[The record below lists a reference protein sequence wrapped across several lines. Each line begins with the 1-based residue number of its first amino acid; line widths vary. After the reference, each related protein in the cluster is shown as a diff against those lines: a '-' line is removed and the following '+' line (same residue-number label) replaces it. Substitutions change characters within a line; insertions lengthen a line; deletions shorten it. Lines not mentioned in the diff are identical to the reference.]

1 MPINKPRI
9 ERVSRQVYTRPTP
22 QQVTRMPSPA
32 VQVQQPNQ
40 MTNTQMIQQFEQSP
54 ISSLTMDEMGN
65 AISIGLPSNFY
76 FYTFKDLYCKP
87 MKNRHRAKLAAAF
100 QQKSMRPVV
109 EVINSLLST
118 STGETDLAFKLCEQ
132 DFTFLLYWIRIHHF
146 TKNPFKI
153 KVRCK
158 DPKHIADVK
167 AGKKDKKTLVHE
179 QIISDLNP
187 LVTYLPN
194 DFAIDFND
202 YMPSF
207 IGVKRPQNVYVSIPR
222 YTDVLEITEDAE
234 HFLKVEIDEEGNPVP
249 VGNTEYFYLANAAFW
264 LQVPG
269 WTLKQRCDLVGDMND
284 EDYERLASLSKVIP
298 FFGAKTSVTVQ
309 CPECGATRTVQL
321 SIDAHSFF
329 PDL

>member
-1 MPINKPRI
+1 MPNKPRI
-9 ERVSRQVYTRPTP
+9 ERVSRQVFTRPNP
-22 QQVTRMPSPA
+22 QQPQQFTMP
-32 VQVQQPNQ
+32 Q
-40 MTNTQMIQQFEQSP
+40 TNLQMIQQFEQSP
-54 ISSLTMDEMGN
+54 ITSLTLDEMGN
-65 AISIGLPSNFY
+65 AISVGLPSNFY

-118 STGETDLAFKLCEQ
+118 STGETDLAYKLCEQ
-132 DFTFLLYWIRIHHF
+132 DFTFLLYWIRLHHF

-179 QIISDLNP
+179 HIINDLNP
-187 LVTYLPN
+187 IVTYLPE
-194 DFAIDFND
+194 DFTIDFSQ

-207 IGVKRPQNVYVSIPR
+207 LGVKRPENAYVSIPR
-222 YTDVLEITEDAE
+222 YTDVLEITEDTE
-234 HFLKVEIDEEGNPVP
+234 HFLKVEVDEEGNPVP
-249 VGNTEYFYLANAAFW
+249 VANTEYFYLANAAFW

-269 WTLKQRCDLVGDMND
+269 WTLKQRCDLVGEMND
-284 EDYERLASLSKVIP
+284 EDYDLLASLSKAIP
-298 FFGAKTSVTVQ
+298 VFGAKTSVTVQ

>member
-1 MPINKPRI
+1 MPNKPRI
-9 ERVSRQVYTRPTP
+9 ERVSRQVFTRPNP
-22 QQVTRMPSPA
+22 QQPQQFTMP
-32 VQVQQPNQ
+32 Q
-40 MTNTQMIQQFEQSP
+40 TNLQMIQQFEQSP
-54 ISSLTMDEMGN
+54 ISSLTLDEMGN
-65 AISIGLPSNFY
+65 AISVGLPSNFY

-109 EVINSLLST
+109 EVVNSLLST
-118 STGETDLAFKLCEQ
+118 STGETDLAYKLCEQ
-132 DFTFLLYWIRIHHF
+132 DFTFLLYWIRLHHF

-179 QIISDLNP
+179 HVINDLNP
-187 LVTYLPN
+187 IVTYLPEN
-194 DFAIDFND
+194 FTIDFSQ

-207 IGVKRPQNVYVSIPR
+207 LGVKRPENAYVSIPR
-222 YTDVLEITEDAE
+222 YTDVLEITEDTE
-234 HFLKVEIDEEGNPVP
+234 HFLKVEVDEEGNPVP
-249 VGNTEYFYLANAAFW
+249 VANTEYFYLANAAFW

-269 WTLKQRCDLVGDMND
+269 WTLKQRCDLVGEMND
-284 EDYERLASLSKVIP
+284 EDYDLLASLSKAIP
-298 FFGAKTSVTVQ
+298 VFGAKTSVTVQ

>member
-1 MPINKPRI
+1 MPNKPRI
-9 ERVSRQVYTRPTP
+9 ERVSRQVFTRPNP
-22 QQVTRMPSPA
+22 QQPQQFTMP
-32 VQVQQPNQ
+32 Q
-40 MTNTQMIQQFEQSP
+40 TNLQMIQQFEQSP
-54 ISSLTMDEMGN
+54 ISSLTLDEMGN
-65 AISIGLPSNFY
+65 AISVGLPSNFY

-118 STGETDLAFKLCEQ
+118 STGETDLAYKLCEQ
-132 DFTFLLYWIRIHHF
+132 DFTFLLYWIRLHHF

-179 QIISDLNP
+179 HIINDLNP
-187 LVTYLPN
+187 IVTYLPE
-194 DFAIDFND
+194 DFTIDFSQ

-207 IGVKRPQNVYVSIPR
+207 LGVKRPENAYVSIPR
-222 YTDVLEITEDAE
+222 YTDVLEITEDTE
-234 HFLKVEIDEEGNPVP
+234 HFLKVEVDEEGNPVP
-249 VGNTEYFYLANAAFW
+249 VANTEYFYLANAAFW

-269 WTLKQRCDLVGDMND
+269 WTLKQRCDLVGEMND
-284 EDYERLASLSKVIP
+284 EDYDLLASLSKAIP
-298 FFGAKTSVTVQ
+298 VFGAKTSVTVQ